1 MPIMISKSRLTR
13 EIKNGSEPSLRRLAA
28 PKSKFL
34 SVIIFRR
41 MYTVWLDP
49 INRLDPTGAERL
61 GQRRVIENAQVALE
75 PKNIR
80 DRLLKNLSQDLH

>member
-1 MPIMISKSRLTR
+1 
-13 EIKNGSEPSLRRLAA
+13 
-28 PKSKFL
+28 
-34 SVIIFRR
+34 

-75 PKNIR
+75 PNTVYAFAHTV
-80 DRLLKNLSQDLH
+80 DRVRPLQRRLCRERIKDRVRVHGRSTSP

>member
-1 MPIMISKSRLTR
+1 
-13 EIKNGSEPSLRRLAA
+13 
-28 PKSKFL
+28 
-34 SVIIFRR
+34 

-80 DRLLKNLSQDLH
+80 DRLLKNPRVATTFDEVQNAIPEPNCSLIMGSVILCSLLIRRRIT